1 MILNYVEMKNQY
13 MTNFNRK
20 GLDINILKP
29 DDFEDYKKAVEESGN
44 KVTVVGNTKLKSV
57 KGDNDNNYI
66 IIQGKK
72 FGVTDGKICSVKGYV
87 PVGNHQF
94 VRLEKTYLTGI
105 IIAGSCGIAACGVI
119 TGLAIALPLQQSV
132 PATTSSLLMES
143 GSDWD
148 GQQHLNGSD
157 SISSQESTSIP
168 GYAQVSAGK
177 DRPYLSLYNPPE
189 NTVNFVYTITKPL
202 DTVQEDIF
210 TTAEQAQNYINNHAV
225 TYENYYNSETN
236 EYQLK
241 DSNGNVTD
249 ILTEYKSIAN
259 TDGTYAVIKIK
270 SKIIY
275 FTNGIAPDKSI
286 DWNVYDFLG
295 QGTHEVQIRISTYDV
310 ETNTPCYGAVQ
321 DTKITV
327 S

>member
-1 MILNYVEMKNQY
+1 MILNYVEMENQY
-13 MTNFNRK
+13 ITNFNKK

-29 DDFEDYKKAVEESGN
+29 DDFEDYKKFVEESGN

-57 KGDNDNNYI
+57 KEDNDNNYI
-66 IIQGKK
+66 TIQGKK
-72 FGVTDGKICSVKGYV
+72 FGVTDGKMCSVKGYI
-87 PVGNHQF
+87 PVGNNQF
-94 VRLEKTYLTGI
+94 VRLEKTYLMGI

-119 TGLAIALPLQQSV
+119 AGLAIALPLQNSV

-157 SISSQESTSIP
+157 SISSQENTSVP

-210 TTAEQAQNYINNHAV
+210 TTAEQAQNYINSHAV
-225 TYENYYNSETN
+225 TYENYYNAETN

-241 DSNGNVTD
+241 DSNGNTTD

-259 TDGTYAVIKIK
+259 TDGTYTVIKIT

-275 FTNGIAPDKSI
+275 FTNGIAPGKAV

-295 QGTHEVQIRISTYDV
+295 QGSHKVQIRVSTYDI
-310 ETNTPCYGAVQ
+310 ETNVQCYGAIQ
-321 DTKITV
+321 DTTITV

>member
-1 MILNYVEMKNQY
+1 MILNYVEMENQY
-13 MTNFNRK
+13 ITNFNKK

-29 DDFEDYKKAVEESGN
+29 DDFEDYKKFVEENGN
-44 KVTVVGNTKLKSV
+44 TVTVIGNTKLKPV
-57 KGDNDNNYI
+57 KGNNDNYI
-66 IIQGKK
+66 IMIQGKK
-72 FGVTDGKICSVKGYV
+72 FEVTDGKICSAKGYI
-87 PVGNHQF
+87 PVGNNQF
-94 VRLEKTYLTGI
+94 VRLEKTYLMGI

-119 TGLAIALPLQQSV
+119 AGLAIALPLQNSV

-157 SISSQESTSIP
+157 SISSQENTSVP

-210 TTAEQAQNYINNHAV
+210 TTAEQAQNYINSHAV
-225 TYENYYNSETN
+225 TYENYYNAETN

-241 DSNGNVTD
+241 DSNGNTTD

-259 TDGTYAVIKIK
+259 TDGTYTVIKIT

-275 FTNGIAPDKSI
+275 FTNGIAPGKAV

-295 QGTHEVQIRISTYDV
+295 QGSHKVQIRVSTYDI
-310 ETNTPCYGAVQ
+310 ETNVQCYGAIQ
-321 DTKITV
+321 DTTITV

>member
-1 MILNYVEMKNQY
+1 MILNYVELKNQY

-20 GLDINILKP
+20 GLDIHILKP
-29 DDFEDYKKAVEESGN
+29 DDFEDYKKFIEESGN
-44 KVTVVGNTKLKSV
+44 NVTVIGNTKLKPI
-57 KGDNDNNYI
+57 KDNDNNYI

-72 FGVTDGKICSVKGYV
+72 FEVTDGKQCLAKGYI

-94 VRLEKTYLTGI
+94 VRLEKTYLMGI

-119 TGLAIALPLQQSV
+119 AGLAIALPLQNSV

-168 GYAQVSAGK
+168 GYAQVSADK
-177 DRPYLSLYNPPE
+177 DRPYLSLYNPSK
-189 NTVNFVYTITKPL
+189 NSVNFVYTITKPM
-202 DTVQEDIF
+202 DTIQEGTFSTVQ
-210 TTAEQAQNYINNHAV
+210 QAQDYINSQAI

-236 EYQLK
+236 DYQLK
-241 DSNGNVTD
+241 DSTGNVTD
-249 ILTEYKSIAN
+249 TLTEYKSIAN
-259 TDGTYAVIKIK
+259 TDGTYTVIKIT

-275 FTNGIAPDKSI
+275 FTNGIAPGKAV
-286 DWNVYDFLG
+286 DWNICNSLE
-295 QGTHEVQIRISTYDV
+295 QGKHEVQIRISTYDV
-310 ETNTPCYGAVQ
+310 ETNVQCYGAIQ
-321 DTKITV
+321 DTTISV

>member
-1 MILNYVEMKNQY
+1 MILNYVEMENQY
-13 MTNFNRK
+13 ITNLNKK
-20 GLDINILKP
+20 GLDIHILKP

-44 KVTVVGNTKLKSV
+44 TVTVIGNTKLKPV
-57 KGDNDNNYI
+57 KGDNDNYI

-72 FGVTDGKICSVKGYV
+72 FEVTDGKQCSAKGYI

-94 VRLEKTYLTGI
+94 VRLEKTYLMGV
-105 IIAGSCGIAACGVI
+105 IIASSCGIAACGVI
-119 TGLAIALPLQQSV
+119 VGLAIALPLQQSV

-157 SISSQESTSIP
+157 SISSQENTSIP
-168 GYAQVSAGK
+168 GYAQVSASK

-202 DTVQEDIF
+202 DTVQEGTF
-210 TTAEQAQNYINNHAV
+210 STVQQAQNYINSHAV

-241 DSNGNVTD
+241 ESNGNVTD
-249 ILTEYKSIAN
+249 TLTEYKSIAN
-259 TDGTYAVIKIK
+259 TDGTFAVIKVT

-275 FTNGIAPDKSI
+275 FTNGIAPGKAG
-286 DWNVYDFLG
+286 DWNVCNSLG
-295 QGTHEVQIRISTYDV
+295 QGTHEVQIRVSTYDI
-310 ETNTPCYGAVQ
+310 ETNVQCYGAIQ
-321 DTKITV
+321 DTTITV

>member
-1 MILNYVEMKNQY
+1 MILNYVELKNQY

-20 GLDINILKP
+20 GLDIHILKP
-29 DDFEDYKKAVEESGN
+29 DDFEDYKKFVEESGN
-44 KVTVVGNTKLKSV
+44 NVTVIGNTKLKPI
-57 KGDNDNNYI
+57 KDNDNNYI

-72 FGVTDGKICSVKGYV
+72 FEVTDGKQCSAKGYI

-94 VRLEKTYLTGI
+94 VRLEKTYLMGI

-119 TGLAIALPLQQSV
+119 AGLAIALPLQNSV

-168 GYAQVSAGK
+168 GYAQVSADK

-202 DTVQEDIF
+202 DTVQEGTF
-210 TTAEQAQNYINNHAV
+210 STVEQAQNYINSHAV

-241 DSNGNVTD
+241 DSNDNVTD

-259 TDGTYAVIKIK
+259 TDGTYTVIKVI
-270 SKIIY
+270 SKMIY
-275 FTNGIAPDKSI
+275 FTNGIAPGKAV
-286 DWNVYDFLG
+286 DWNVYNSLG
-295 QGTHEVQIRISTYDV
+295 QGTHDVQIRITTYDV
-310 ETNTPCYGAVQ
+310 KTNTPCYGAVQ
-321 DTKITV
+321 NTKITV

>member
-13 MTNFNRK
+13 TTNFNKK

-29 DDFEDYKKAVEESGN
+29 DDFEDYKKVVEESGN
-44 KVTVVGNTKLKSV
+44 TVTVIGNTKLKPV
-57 KGDNDNNYI
+57 KGDNDNHI
-66 IIQGKK
+66 LIQGRK
-72 FGVTDGKICSVKGYV
+72 FDVADGKICSTKGYI
-87 PVGNHQF
+87 PVGIYQF
-94 VRLEKTYLTGI
+94 VRLEKTYLAGV
-105 IIAGSCGIAACGVI
+105 IIAAACGIAACGVI
-119 TGLAIALPLQQSV
+119 VGWAIALPLQQSV

-148 GQQHLNGSD
+148 GQQHLNGED
-157 SISSQESTSIP
+157 SVSSQENTAIP
-168 GYAQVSAGK
+168 GYARVSAGK

-189 NTVNFVYTITKPL
+189 NTVHFVYTITKPI
-202 DTVQEDIF
+202 DTVQEDTF
-210 TTAEQAQNYINNHAV
+210 TTAEQAQTYINDHAV

-249 ILTEYKSIAN
+249 TLTEYKSIAN

-275 FTNGIAPDKSI
+275 FTNGIAPGKAV

-295 QGTHEVQIRISTYDV
+295 QGSHKVQIRITTYDV
-310 ETNTPCYGAVQ
+310 ETNVQCYGAIQ
-321 DTKITV
+321 DTTITV

>member
-1 MILNYVEMKNQY
+1 MILNYVEMENQY
-13 MTNFNRK
+13 TTNFNKK

-29 DDFEDYKKAVEESGN
+29 DDFEDYKKAVEETGN
-44 KVTVVGNTKLKSV
+44 TVTVIGNTKLKPV
-57 KGDNDNNYI
+57 KEDNDNYI
-66 IIQGKK
+66 LIQGKK
-72 FGVTDGKICSVKGYV
+72 FEVTDGKMCAAKGYI
-87 PVGNHQF
+87 PVGNYLF
-94 VRLEKTYLTGI
+94 VRLEKTYLMGI

-119 TGLAIALPLQQSV
+119 VGWAIALPLQQSV

-157 SISSQESTSIP
+157 SISSQENTAIP

-202 DTVQEDIF
+202 DTVQEDTF
-210 TTAEQAQNYINNHAV
+210 TTAEQAQKYINSHSV
-225 TYENYYNSETN
+225 TYENYYNAETN

-259 TDGTYAVIKIK
+259 TDGTYTVIKTT
-270 SKIIY
+270 SKVIY
-275 FTNGIAPDKSI
+275 FTNGIAPGKAI
-286 DWNVYDFLG
+286 DWNVYDSLG
-295 QGTHEVQIRISTYDV
+295 QGSHKVQVRISTYDV
-310 ETNTPCYGAVQ
+310 KTNVQCYGAIQ
-321 DTKITV
+321 DTEITV

>member
-1 MILNYVEMKNQY
+1 MILNYVEMENQY
-13 MTNFNRK
+13 TTNFNKK
-20 GLDINILKP
+20 GLDIHILKP

-57 KGDNDNNYI
+57 KGDNDNYI

-72 FGVTDGKICSVKGYV
+72 FEVTDGKMCSAKGYI
-87 PVGNHQF
+87 PVGNNQF
-94 VRLEKTYLTGI
+94 VRLEKTYLVGV
-105 IIAGSCGIAACGVI
+105 IIAVACGIAACGVI
-119 TGLAIALPLQQSV
+119 AGLAIALPLQQSV

-143 GSDWD
+143 GSDWN
-148 GQQHLNGSD
+148 GQQHLNGEG
-157 SISSQESTSIP
+157 SISSQENTSIP

-189 NTVNFVYTITKPL
+189 NTVNFVYTITKPM
-202 DTVQEDIF
+202 DTVQEDTF
-210 TTAEQAQNYINNHAV
+210 TTAEQAQNYINSHAV

-236 EYQLK
+236 GYQLK

-259 TDGTYAVIKIK
+259 TDGTYTVIKVT

-275 FTNGIAPDKSI
+275 FTNGITPGKAV

-295 QGTHEVQIRISTYDV
+295 QGSHKVQVRISTYDV
-310 ETNTPCYGAVQ
+310 ETNVQCYGAIQ
-321 DTKITV
+321 DTTITV